1 MLRAA
6 FVEKANYLRPRQKSP
21 DKFKILATDK
31 WFSNL
36 LDTDHTDHNKQCLDA
51 TIGQ

>member
-6 FVEKANYLRPRQKSP
+6 FVKQANYLRPRHKSP

-36 LDTDHTDHNKQCLDA
+36 LDTDHNKQCLDA
-51 TIGQ
+51 TIDQ

>member
-6 FVEKANYLRPRQKSP
+6 FVKKANCPRPWQKSP

-36 LDTDHTDHNKQCLDA
+36 LDTDHKKQCLDA
-51 TIGQ
+51 AIGQ